1 MLARICAGLGALC
14 SIVGLTLPVL
24 PAWMWT
30 YFERHPKALLPVA
43 MPFGVLLIYSQMAFQ
58 TGEPKRPVF
67 DPTVRRVRLARVVI
81 GLSILAVVAVAIY
94 AWSVGDVERRQS
106 SALSFAMVGSLMTF
120 ASLMIVAH
128 WTLGHSPLWPDWML
142 RFTAVS
148 GWPGQSSRAKSKG
161 PKST

>member
-1 MLARICAGLGALC
+1 MLY

-24 PAWMWT
+24 PAWTWT

-67 DPTVRRVRLARVVI
+67 DPTVRRVRLARVAI
-81 GLSILAVVAVAIY
+81 GLSLLVVVAVAIY

-106 SALSFAMVGSLMTF
+106 SSLAFAMVGSLMTF
-120 ASLMIVAH
+120 GSLMILAH
-128 WTLGHSPLWPDWML
+128 WTLGHSPLWPNWLL
-142 RFTAVS
+142 RFTAVG
-148 GWPGQSSRAKSKG
+148 GWPEETSSLKK
-161 PKST
+161 PKSM